1 MRLRPVCYAYALLTS
16 DLIDKHDQNSNAMMR
31 RWLTLSLLLIGIFLC
46 LFYLVRLFRSGS
58 IVIELSIYPLV
69 AIALLYISSICLS
82 VLLWRLLLY
91 TQTGHTISR
100 SAALAGTAALM
111 IGKYIPGKV
120 LGLVGRISSVSRK
133 IDSKAAVSAAVI
145 EQAYLLTSLLVLSLL
160 ALISKADNYSLSLL
174 PAMLVL
180 AIVYFP
186 RTLGKQL
193 SKLRRAKFKPYG
205 DPLMKLTPQISLE
218 LFAYAL
224 LAAVGI
230 IAITWFAVDLLG
242 LDPTPRERLGLAG
255 AYALGITAGMLVVI
269 IPGGIGVRETSFILL
284 AEGLIGPEQAIALA
298 ALLRLINVFADLLT
312 GIIGVIVIRIGR
324 E

>member
-1 MRLRPVCYAYALLTS
+1 M
-16 DLIDKHDQNSNAMMR
+16 IR
-31 RWLTLSLLLIGIFLC
+31 RWVTLFLLLIGILLC
-46 LFYLVRLFRSGS
+46 LFFLVKLFRSGS

-69 AIALLYISSICLS
+69 AIAVLYILSICLS

-120 LGLVGRISSVSRK
+120 LGLVGRISTVSRK

-145 EQAYLLTSLLVLSLL
+145 EQAYLLTSLLLLSIL
-160 ALISKADNYSLSLL
+160 ALISMTENYLL
-174 PAMLVL
+174 PLLLAMLVL
-180 AIVYFP
+180 AIMYFP

-193 SKLRRAKFKPYG
+193 SNLRRATFKPYG
-205 DPLMKLTPQISLE
+205 DALMKLTPQISLE

-224 LAAVGI
+224 LAVVGI
-230 IAITWFAVDLLG
+230 IATAWFAVDLIG
-242 LDPTPRERLGLAG
+242 LDPTPTERLGLAG

-284 AEGLIGPEQAIALA
+284 AEGLIGHEQAIALA
-298 ALLRLINVFADLLT
+298 ALLRLINVLADLLT
-312 GIIGVIVIRIGR
+312 GIIGLIVARIAR